1 MKKIKLLSATA
12 LLLCTAGAW
21 AQEWSDVT
29 SSYVTNA
36 SFESGDPFAQT
47 KANAIGDKITGWTR
61 DEGGNYQW
69 YAVGVSGSDT
79 PDNDSGFGKTV
90 TASDGTQYVH
100 IRHGWQNST
109 TAIKQTVTLPVGT
122 YRMTVDFK
130 GGTPRSKSPTL
141 TMKATPTNGAS
152 ATVKYSSFPTSLTRD
167 NSTWTFDADYGDW
180 STLSGIFT
188 VTSEGGVT
196 LYLGFTD
203 SNIMNSS
210 NDEVILD
217 NVRLCKA
224 INPATPIV
232 SETSDLYLYNEKVGQ
247 YLSAGQSWGT
257 QAIVDNYGQEV
268 TAYLSDGLYTLKT
281 QQYDSK
287 YLGSD
292 YYMDNGTA
300 AKFLFLETEP
310 SSSTYYITADGIN
323 YLTSA
328 GAGAALTTV
337 TSPTDAS
344 EWTIV
349 SKAARKTALE
359 SATADNPG
367 NATFLIG
374 DANFGRNCLT
384 TPWTKTNSGGDFQ
397 FANGANENMNMQQWN
412 GTFTIT
418 QTLASVPNGAYK
430 LTAQGYY
437 RNGSNADAATAYNAG
452 TETIRS
458 FLTANSETPVPLMS
472 VMADAQASATG
483 GFTTS
488 TDAGY
493 VPNSQTDASNC
504 FSAGYYKD
512 NVVWVSVTDGNLTI
526 GAKCEENVSNA
537 WTVLDNFELTYY
549 GDVSINE
556 AKNAAIVK
564 LYKDALAEAKAFTE
578 ESMFADAWTALQSVI
593 SANTLELNNTSL
605 TESDI
610 TTATSNLVA
619 ANDAAAA
626 AVAAKTTYDTAVTT
640 INGGTN
646 VDLTSLIVNP
656 SFEQGNTNGWTND
669 GTITASAQNNNS
681 FGNKQ
686 GTYYA
691 ERWHAAGTID
701 INQTVAALPAGIYKI
716 EAYMYSDVSDA
727 KLYANTTEV
736 SVSTSGKYAA
746 TVEIEDKG
754 SIKMGAACT
763 LTNST
768 WICIDDFKLTYV
780 GTIND
785 LTYTLAS
792 GKMGTDKSAAQT
804 AAVTTFTSNKTLAN
818 YNALLTAIAEAETSV
833 ANYATLKTAIDKA
846 EDVKDAN
853 NFVTTAA
860 TTALENEISTATTA
874 WTNVTYTDAQATAEI
889 NALGSTVSDWH
900 AIANEGKAGAYIA
913 STWGKTNE
921 NWWDAPYINTWST
934 EGDNDG
940 SGFSVP
946 FFEYYDDANKNLAA
960 NTFTA
965 TLSGLSNGWY
975 EVELWARVQRRSD
988 ANFNGDNTM
997 ITMSVNGGDA
1007 VSIMSGQTTVG
1018 SGTSEMRLG
1027 RYKAYGQVT
1036 DGNLTLSIDVKLGA
1050 NVHWL
1055 CWRDI
1060 KYTKVEPVTVT
1071 AAGYATYASDNNL
1084 DFTNSTI
1091 KAYTATVSGSTLTF
1105 TKINKVPAGTGVLL
1119 YADGAATENI
1129 PFFNGAADDVTGNAF
1144 VRGTGAAVTYDA
1156 ASSQYYYV
1164 LANVSDVV
1172 GFYQANNNTIATNRA
1187 YINAGGS
1194 LVKGFAIDLED
1205 DATGINAIDNGELSI
1220 DNAAIYNLAG
1230 QRISKMQKGINI
1242 INGRKVLY

>member
-1 MKKIKLLSATA
+1 MKKIKLLLATA
-12 LLLCTAGAW
+12 ALMLGGSVW
-21 AQEWSDVT
+21 AQMTDVT
-29 SSYVTNA
+29 DTYINNP
-36 SFESGDPFAQT
+36 SFESNGNSAASN
-47 KANAIGDKITGWTR
+47 ANLTITGWTEAQSAAGSYNNTQTR
-61 DEGGNYQW
+61 DK
-69 YAVGVSGSDT
+69 DT
-79 PDNDSGFGKTV
+79 DNASAFGTKITP
-90 TASDGTQYVH
+90 ADGTYYLFY
-100 IRHGWQNST
+100 RHGWNGDAGT
-109 TAIKQTVTLPVGT
+109 TATFTTTTKNNLPAGVYRLEFKYQQSYNEDSSSKTKTRIKLAAINGETEVASVTTGDATKDATFGNDKWNTSGFFFKLDAEAT
-122 YRMTVDFK
+122 IDFVFTMYS
-130 GGTPRSKSPTL
+130 GGQKRSDFL
-141 TMKATPTNGAS
+141 
-152 ATVKYSSFPTSLTRD
+152 
-167 NSTWTFDADYGDW
+167 
-180 STLSGIFT
+180 
-188 VTSEGGVT
+188 
-196 LYLGFTD
+196 
-203 SNIMNSS
+203 
-210 NDEVILD
+210 LD
-217 NVRLCKA
+217 NIRLLKA
-224 INPATPIV
+224 NNPATPV
-232 SETSDLYLYNEKVGQ
+232 DDKTADLYLYNEATSL

-257 QAIVDNYGQEV
+257 HAIVDGTGQPI
-268 TAYLSDGLYTLKT
+268 TANLSDGVYTLMT
-281 QQYDSK
+281 QEYNAFV
-287 YLGSD
+287 GSNLYMD
-292 YYMDNGTA
+292 GSAAKWLLLETSSGSGKYYM
-300 AKFLFLETEP
+300 
-310 SSSTYYITADGIN
+310 TADGYN
-323 YLTSA
+323 YMTSN
-328 GAGAALTTV
+328 GAGAEVVNV
-337 TSPTDAS
+337 TSPTEAS

-349 SKAARKTALE
+349 SKADRKTALE
-359 SATADNPG
+359 SATIENPG

-374 DANFGRNCLT
+374 DANFGRNCST
-384 TPWTKTNSGGDFQ
+384 SPWTKTNSGGDFQ
-397 FANGANENMNMQQWN
+397 FASGANENMNMQQWN

-549 GDVSINE
+549 GDVTIAAVKMKASVDAYNAALNE
-556 AKNAAIVK
+556 AN
-564 LYKDALAEAKAFTE
+564 AFTE
-578 ESMFADAWTALQSVI
+578 SSMFDTDWNTLQDAIT
-593 SANTLELNNTSL
+593 ANTLDLNDSGL
-605 TESDI
+605 TESQL
-610 TTATSNLVA
+610 TTATANLVA
-619 ANDAAAA
+619 ANTAATA

-669 GTITASAQNNNS
+669 GTITAGAQNNNS

-716 EAYMYSDVSDA
+716 EAYMYSDVVDA
-727 KLYANTTEV
+727 KLYANATEV

-746 TVEIEDKG
+746 TVEIADKG

-846 EDVKDAN
+846 KDVKDAN

-934 EGDNDG
+934 EGDSDG

-946 FFEYYDDANKNLAA
+946 FFEYFVNETNNLEA

-965 TLSGLSNGWY
+965 TLTGMENGWY

-988 ANFNGDNTM
+988 ANFNSDNSM
-997 ITMSVNGGDA
+997 ITMSVNSGEA
-1007 VSIMSGQTTVG
+1007 VSIMSNTSNNVG
-1018 SGTSEMRLG
+1018 SGGYVMRLG

-1084 DFTNSTI
+1084 DFTDSSI
-1091 KAYTATVSGSTLTF
+1091 KAYRATVSGSTLNF
-1105 TKINKVPAGTGVLL
+1105 TRVDVVPAGEGVLL
-1119 YADGAATENI
+1119 YSASGETTENV
-1129 PFFNGAADDVTGNAF
+1129 PVLASATPWSAGDNAF